1 MTQTVNC
8 ACVIHGDA
16 YSWNYVEN
24 LYAMLKLNSER
35 NIRLHVFTEPTRA
48 VPDHMIKH
56 VLKPWPGV
64 AGPKKSWWYKM
75 QMFDPIHGVGQ
86 MLYLDLDTVVTGNID
101 WVWDLSPDY
110 FWSIRDFKYLW
121 RANWNGLNSSFMYW
135 NPSNFDWIWKK
146 FSEENIYALVKQ
158 YHGDQDY
165 LNAVLTGKVL
175 RLVEDGLIKSWRWQI
190 KDGGMDMKTRIYRRP
205 DAGTVLDPKARILIF
220 HGKPKP
226 HEVTDPIIQRLW
238 NITNSLD
245 K

>member
-1 MTQTVNC
+1 MDQTVNC
-8 ACVIHGDA
+8 TCLIHGDA
-16 YSWNYVEN
+16 YSWDYVEN
-24 LYAMLKLNSER
+24 LYAMLKINSEKT
-35 NIRLHVFTEPTRA
+35 IRLHVFTEPNRS
-48 VPDHMIKH
+48 VPDHVIKH
-56 VLKPWPGV
+56 NLKPWPGI

-75 QMFDPIHGVGQ
+75 QMFDPSHGIGQ

-121 RANWNGLNSSFMYW
+121 RANWTGLNSSFMYW
-135 NPSNFDWIWKK
+135 NPDNFSWIWKK
-146 FSEENIYALVKQ
+146 FSDENIHALVKQ

-220 HGKPKP
+220 HGHPKP

-238 NITNSLD
+238 NINSSVD